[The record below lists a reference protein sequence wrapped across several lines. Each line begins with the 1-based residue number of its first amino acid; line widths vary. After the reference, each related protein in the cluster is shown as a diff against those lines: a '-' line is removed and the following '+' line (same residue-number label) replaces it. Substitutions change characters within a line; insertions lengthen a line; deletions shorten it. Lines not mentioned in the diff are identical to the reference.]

1 MANKNDNTLHFGK
14 VRVELSSEA
23 CEYLGGITNGVTI
36 WNIYSE
42 LLNLL
47 SQTNGTI
54 VKRGIQITLSQGE
67 LDCSVNSLCKRLG
80 IGPKPMTKVLD
91 RFVELGLIHRT
102 PSKLASIADMVSVV
116 GWTDEEGYHELC
128 HSGEQKADAL
138 QSHTDAVEDNPS
150 PSSHNPGGTPIEQ
163 PDKQILPDEFS
174 TQDADEQHIKDDDA
188 EQFQSGNLQ
197 QSDEQAPD
205 DSPDEADNPS
215 ESIDAQEPDT
225 SSNIDTHETSDEDTS
240 VLEDLQEQGD
250 SSPTEAQPLSMTDIV
265 NQMTGANQGFV
276 IPSVITAPPVRQK
289 PHGKRSKAEKQAE
302 SHAVNG

>member
-1 MANKNDNTLHFGK
+1 MANKNDNTLHFEK
-14 VRVELSSEA
+14 VRVELSPEA
-23 CEYLGGITNGVTI
+23 CEYLGGITNGLTI

-42 LLNLL
+42 LLNQL
-47 SQTNGTI
+47 SQNNGTI
-54 VKRGIQITLSQGE
+54 VKRGILITLSEGE

-91 RFVELGLIHRT
+91 RFVELGLIRRT

-116 GWTDEEGYHELC
+116 GWTDEDGYHELC
-128 HSGEQKADAL
+128 HSGEQKADVL

-150 PSSHNPGGTPIEQ
+150 PSSHNPDGTPIEQ
-163 PDKQILPDEFS
+163 PDRQILSDECS
-174 TQDADEQHIKDDDA
+174 TQDADEHHVKYDDD

-197 QSDEQAPD
+197 QSDEQTPD
-205 DSPDEADNPS
+205 DLPDEADNPS

-225 SSNIDTHETSDEDTS
+225 SSNIDTHETSDEDPS
-240 VLEDLQEQGD
+240 VSEDLQEQGD
-250 SSPTEAQPLSMTDIV
+250 SSPTEAPPLSMTDIV

-289 PHGKRSKAEKQAE
+289 PHGKRSKAENQ
-302 SHAVNG
+302 G

>member
-1 MANKNDNTLHFGK
+1 MANKNDNTLHFEK
-14 VRVELSSEA
+14 VRVELSPEA
-23 CEYLGGITNGVTI
+23 CEYLGGITNGLTI

-42 LLNLL
+42 LLNQL
-47 SQTNGTI
+47 SQNNGTI
-54 VKRGIQITLSQGE
+54 VKRGILITLSEGE

-91 RFVELGLIHRT
+91 RFVELGLIRRT

-116 GWTDEEGYHELC
+116 GGTDEDGYHELC
-128 HSGEQKADAL
+128 HSGEQKADVL

-150 PSSHNPGGTPIEQ
+150 PSSHNPDGTPIEQ
-163 PDKQILPDEFS
+163 PDRQILSDECS
-174 TQDADEQHIKDDDA
+174 KPEADEQHLEVDDA

-197 QSDEQAPD
+197 QSDEQTPD

-240 VLEDLQEQGD
+240 VSEDLQEQGD
-250 SSPTEAQPLSMTDIV
+250 SSPTEAPTLSMTDIV

-289 PHGKRSKAEKQAE
+289 PNGKRSKVENQ
-302 SHAVNG
+302 G

>member
-1 MANKNDNTLHFGK
+1 MANKNDNTLHFEK
-14 VRVELSSEA
+14 VRVELSPEA
-23 CEYLGGITNGVTI
+23 CEYLGGITNGLTI

-42 LLNLL
+42 LLNQL
-47 SQTNGTI
+47 SQNNGTI
-54 VKRGIQITLSQGE
+54 VKRGILITLSEGE

-91 RFVELGLIHRT
+91 RFVELGLIRRT

-116 GWTDEEGYHELC
+116 GWTDEDGYHELC
-128 HSGEQKADAL
+128 HFGEQKADVL
-138 QSHTDAVEDNPS
+138 QSHSDAVEDNPS
-150 PSSHNPGGTPIEQ
+150 PSSHNPDGTPIEQ
-163 PDKQILPDEFS
+163 PDRQILSDECS
-174 TQDADEQHIKDDDA
+174 KPEADEQHLEVDDA

-197 QSDEQAPD
+197 QSDEQTPD

-225 SSNIDTHETSDEDTS
+225 SSNIDTHETSDEDMS
-240 VLEDLQEQGD
+240 VSEDLQEQGD
-250 SSPTEAQPLSMTDIV
+250 SSPTAAPTLSMTDIV

-289 PHGKRSKAEKQAE
+289 PHGKRSKAENQ
-302 SHAVNG
+302 G

>member
-1 MANKNDNTLHFGK
+1 MANKNDNTLHFEK
-14 VRVELSSEA
+14 VRVELSPEA
-23 CEYLGGITNGVTI
+23 CEYLGGITNGLTI

-42 LLNLL
+42 LLNQL
-47 SQTNGTI
+47 SQNNGTI
-54 VKRGIQITLSQGE
+54 VKRGILITLSEGE

-91 RFVELGLIHRT
+91 RFVELGLIRRT

-116 GWTDEEGYHELC
+116 GWTDEDGYHELC
-128 HSGEQKADAL
+128 HSGEQKADVL
-138 QSHTDAVEDNPS
+138 QSHSDAVEDNPS
-150 PSSHNPGGTPIEQ
+150 PSSHNPDGTPIEQ
-163 PDKQILPDEFS
+163 PDRQILSDECS
-174 TQDADEQHIKDDDA
+174 KPEADEQHLEVDDA

-197 QSDEQAPD
+197 QSDEQTPD

-240 VLEDLQEQGD
+240 VSEDLQEQGD
-250 SSPTEAQPLSMTDIV
+250 SSPTEAPTLSMTDIV

-289 PHGKRSKAEKQAE
+289 PHGKRSKAENQ
-302 SHAVNG
+302 G

>member
-1 MANKNDNTLHFGK
+1 MANKNDNTLHFEK
-14 VRVELSSEA
+14 VRVELSPEA
-23 CEYLGGITNGVTI
+23 CEYLGGITNGLTI

-42 LLNLL
+42 LLNQL
-47 SQTNGTI
+47 SQNNGTI
-54 VKRGIQITLSQGE
+54 VKRGILITLSEGE

-91 RFVELGLIHRT
+91 RFVELGLIRRT
-102 PSKLASIADMVSVV
+102 PSKLASVADMVSVV
-116 GWTDEEGYHELC
+116 GWTDEDGYHELC
-128 HSGEQKADAL
+128 HSGEQKADVL

-150 PSSHNPGGTPIEQ
+150 PSSHNPDGTPIEQ
-163 PDKQILPDEFS
+163 PDRQILSDECS
-174 TQDADEQHIKDDDA
+174 KPEADEQHLEVDDA

-197 QSDEQAPD
+197 QSDEQTPD

-240 VLEDLQEQGD
+240 VSEDLQEQGD
-250 SSPTEAQPLSMTDIV
+250 SSPTEAPTLSMTDIV

-289 PHGKRSKAEKQAE
+289 PHGKRSKAENQ
-302 SHAVNG
+302 G

>member
-1 MANKNDNTLHFGK
+1 MANKNDNTVNFGK
-14 VRVELSSEA
+14 VRVELSPEA
-23 CEYLGGITNGVTI
+23 CEYLGGITNGVII

-42 LLNLL
+42 LLNQL
-47 SQTNGTI
+47 SQANGTI
-54 VKRGIQITLSQGE
+54 VKRGILITLSEGE

-91 RFVELGLIHRT
+91 RFVELGLIRRT

-116 GWTDEEGYHELC
+116 GWTDEDGYHELC
-128 HSGEQKADAL
+128 HSGEQKADVL

-150 PSSHNPGGTPIEQ
+150 PSSHNPDGTPIEQ
-163 PDKQILPDEFS
+163 PDKQILPDECS

-197 QSDEQAPD
+197 QSDKQTPD
-205 DSPDEADNPS
+205 NSPDEVDNPS

-225 SSNIDTHETSDEDTS
+225 SSNIYTHETSDEDPS
-240 VLEDLQEQGD
+240 VSEDLQEQGD

-276 IPSVITAPPVRQK
+276 IPSVITSPPVRQK
-289 PHGKRSKAEKQAE
+289 PHGKRSKAENQ
-302 SHAVNG
+302 G

>member
-1 MANKNDNTLHFGK
+1 
-14 VRVELSSEA
+14 
-23 CEYLGGITNGVTI
+23 
-36 WNIYSE
+36 
-42 LLNLL
+42 
-47 SQTNGTI
+47 
-54 VKRGIQITLSQGE
+54 
-67 LDCSVNSLCKRLG
+67 
-80 IGPKPMTKVLD
+80 MTKVLD

-276 IPSVITAPPVRQK
+276 IPSVITDPPVRQK

>member
-289 PHGKRSKAEKQAE
+289 PHGKRSKAEKQ
-302 SHAVNG
+302 G

>member
-1 MANKNDNTLHFGK
+1 MVNKNDNMCHFDK
-14 VRVELSSEA
+14 VRIELSLKA
-23 CEYLGGITNGVTI
+23 CQYLGGITNGVTI

-42 LLNLL
+42 LLNQL

-54 VKRGIQITLSQGE
+54 VKRGIQITLSEGE

-91 RFVELGLIHRT
+91 RFVELGLIRRT

-116 GWTDEEGYHELC
+116 GWTDEDGYHELC
-128 HSGEQKADAL
+128 HSGEQTTDTL
-138 QSHTDAVEDNPS
+138 QSPTDAVEDNPS
-150 PSSHNPGGTPIEQ
+150 LFGHNPDSTPIEQ
-163 PDKQILPDEFS
+163 PDKQILPDKCS

-197 QSDEQAPD
+197 QSDEQTPD

-225 SSNIDTHETSDEDTS
+225 SSNIDTHETSDEDPS
-240 VLEDLQEQGD
+240 VSEELQEQGD
-250 SSPTEAQPLSMTDIV
+250 SSPTEASPLSMTDIV
-265 NQMTGANQGFV
+265 NQMTGANQGFL

-289 PHGKRSKAEKQAE
+289 PHGKRSKVENQ
-302 SHAVNG
+302 G

>member
-1 MANKNDNTLHFGK
+1 MVNKNDNMCHFDK
-14 VRVELSSEA
+14 VRIELSLKA
-23 CEYLGGITNGVTI
+23 CQYLGGITNGVTI

-42 LLNLL
+42 LLNQL

-54 VKRGIQITLSQGE
+54 VKRGIQITLSEGE

-91 RFVELGLIHRT
+91 RFVELGLIRRT
-102 PSKLASIADMVSVV
+102 PSKLASVADMVSVV
-116 GWTDEEGYHELC
+116 GWTDEDGYHELR

-138 QSHTDAVEDNPS
+138 QCPTEDVEDNPS
-150 PSSHNPGGTPIEQ
+150 PSGQNPDGTPIEQ
-163 PDKQILPDEFS
+163 PDRQILSDECS
-174 TQDADEQHIKDDDA
+174 KPEADEQHIEVDDA

-197 QSDEQAPD
+197 QSDEQTPD

-240 VLEDLQEQGD
+240 VSEDLQEQGD
-250 SSPTEAQPLSMTDIV
+250 SSPTEAPTLSMTDIV

-289 PHGKRSKAEKQAE
+289 PHGKRSKAENQ
-302 SHAVNG
+302 G

>member
-14 VRVELSSEA
+14 VRVELSPEA

-42 LLNLL
+42 LLNQL

-54 VKRGIQITLSQGE
+54 VKRGIQITLSEGE

-91 RFVELGLIHRT
+91 RFVELSLICRT

-116 GWTDEEGYHELC
+116 GWTDEDGYHELC

-138 QSHTDAVEDNPS
+138 HCPTEDVEDNPS
-150 PSSHNPGGTPIEQ
+150 PSGQNPDGTPIEQ
-163 PDKQILPDEFS
+163 PDRQILSDECS
-174 TQDADEQHIKDDDA
+174 KPEADEQHIEVDNA

-197 QSDEQAPD
+197 QSDEQTPD

-225 SSNIDTHETSDEDTS
+225 SSNIDTHDTSDEDTS

-250 SSPTEAQPLSMTDIV
+250 SLSTEAPPLSMTDIV

-289 PHGKRSKAEKQAE
+289 PHGKRSKVENQ
-302 SHAVNG
+302 G

>member
-14 VRVELSSEA
+14 VRVELSPEA

-36 WNIYSE
+36 WSIYSE
-42 LLNLL
+42 LLNQL

-54 VKRGIQITLSQGE
+54 VKRGIQITLSEGE
-67 LDCSVNSLCKRLG
+67 LDCSVNSFCKRLG

-91 RFVELGLIHRT
+91 RFVELGLIRRT

-116 GWTDEEGYHELC
+116 GWTDEDGYHELC
-128 HSGEQKADAL
+128 HAEEQKADAL

-150 PSSHNPGGTPIEQ
+150 PSGHNPDGTPIEH
-163 PDKQILPDEFS
+163 PDKQILPDECS
-174 TQDADEQHIKDDDA
+174 TQDADEHHVKYDDD

-197 QSDEQAPD
+197 QSDEQTPD

-240 VLEDLQEQGD
+240 VSEDLQEQGD
-250 SSPTEAQPLSMTDIV
+250 SSPTEAPTLSMTDIV

-289 PHGKRSKAEKQAE
+289 PHGKRSKVENQ
-302 SHAVNG
+302 G

>member
-1 MANKNDNTLHFGK
+1 MANKNDNTLHFEK
-14 VRVELSSEA
+14 VRVELSPEA
-23 CEYLGGITNGVTI
+23 CEYLGGITNGLTI

-42 LLNLL
+42 LLNQL
-47 SQTNGTI
+47 SQNNGTI
-54 VKRGIQITLSQGE
+54 VKRGILITLSEGE

-91 RFVELGLIHRT
+91 RFVELSLIRRT

-116 GWTDEEGYHELC
+116 GWTDEDGYHELC
-128 HSGEQKADAL
+128 HSREQKADVL

-150 PSSHNPGGTPIEQ
+150 PSSHNPDGTPIEQ
-163 PDKQILPDEFS
+163 PDRQILSDECS
-174 TQDADEQHIKDDDA
+174 KPEADEQHLEVDDA

-197 QSDEQAPD
+197 QSDEQTPD

-240 VLEDLQEQGD
+240 VSEDLQEQGD
-250 SSPTEAQPLSMTDIV
+250 SSPTEAPTLSMTDIV

-289 PHGKRSKAEKQAE
+289 PHGKRSKAENQ
-302 SHAVNG
+302 G

>member
-14 VRVELSSEA
+14 VRVELSPEA

-42 LLNLL
+42 LLNQL

-54 VKRGIQITLSQGE
+54 VKRGIQITLSEGE

-91 RFVELGLIHRT
+91 RFVELGLIRRT

-116 GWTDEEGYHELC
+116 GWTDEDGYHELR

-138 QSHTDAVEDNPS
+138 HSHTDAVEDNPS
-150 PSSHNPGGTPIEQ
+150 PSGHNPDGTPIEQ
-163 PDKQILPDEFS
+163 PDRQILPDECS
-174 TQDADEQHIKDDDA
+174 TQDADEHHVKYDDA
-188 EQFQSGNLQ
+188 EQFQYGNLQ
-197 QSDEQAPD
+197 QSDEQTPD
-205 DSPDEADNPS
+205 DLPDEADNPS
-215 ESIDAQEPDT
+215 ESIEAQEPDT
-225 SSNIDTHETSDEDTS
+225 SVNIDTHETSDEDPS
-240 VLEDLQEQGD
+240 VLKDLQEQGD
-250 SSPTEAQPLSMTDIV
+250 SSPTEASPLSMTDIV

-289 PHGKRSKAEKQAE
+289 PHGKRSKVENQ
-302 SHAVNG
+302 G

>member
-1 MANKNDNTLHFGK
+1 MVNKNDNMCHFDK
-14 VRVELSSEA
+14 VRIELSLKA
-23 CEYLGGITNGVTI
+23 CQYLGGITNGVTI
-36 WNIYSE
+36 WSIYSE
-42 LLNLL
+42 LLNQL

-54 VKRGIQITLSQGE
+54 VKRGIQITLSEGE

-91 RFVELGLIHRT
+91 SFVELSLICRT

-116 GWTDEEGYHELC
+116 GWTDEDGYHELR

-138 QSHTDAVEDNPS
+138 QSPTDAVEDNPS
-150 PSSHNPGGTPIEQ
+150 PSGHNPDSTPIEQ
-163 PDKQILPDEFS
+163 PDKQKLPDECS
-174 TQDADEQHIKDDDA
+174 NQDADEQHIKVDDA

-197 QSDEQAPD
+197 QSDEQTPD

-225 SSNIDTHETSDEDTS
+225 SSKIDTHETSDEDPS
-240 VLEDLQEQGD
+240 VSEDLQEQGD
-250 SSPTEAQPLSMTDIV
+250 SSPTEALPLSMTDIV

-289 PHGKRSKAEKQAE
+289 PNGKRSKVENQ
-302 SHAVNG
+302 G

>member
-42 LLNLL
+42 LLNQL
-47 SQTNGTI
+47 SQTDGTI
-54 VKRGIQITLSQGE
+54 VKRGIQITLSEGK

-80 IGPKPMTKVLD
+80 IGPKPMTKVLE
-91 RFVELGLIHRT
+91 RFVELGLIRRT

-116 GWTDEEGYHELC
+116 GWTDEDGYHELC
-128 HSGEQKADAL
+128 HAEEQKADAL
-138 QSHTDAVEDNPS
+138 QSPTGAVEDNPS
-150 PSSHNPGGTPIEQ
+150 ISGQNPDGTPIEQ
-163 PDKQILPDEFS
+163 PDKQILSDECS
-174 TQDADEQHIKDDDA
+174 NQDADEQHIKVDNA

-197 QSDEQAPD
+197 QSDEQTPD
-205 DSPDEADNPS
+205 DSPDKADNPS

-240 VLEDLQEQGD
+240 VSEDLQEQGD
-250 SSPTEAQPLSMTDIV
+250 SSTTEAPTLSMTDIV

-289 PHGKRSKAEKQAE
+289 PHGKRSKAENQ
-302 SHAVNG
+302 G

>member
-1 MANKNDNTLHFGK
+1 MANKNDNTLHFEK
-14 VRVELSSEA
+14 VRVELSPEA
-23 CEYLGGITNGVTI
+23 CEYLGEITNGLTI

-42 LLNLL
+42 LLNQL
-47 SQTNGTI
+47 SQNNGTI
-54 VKRGIQITLSQGE
+54 VKRGILITLSEGE
-67 LDCSVNSLCKRLG
+67 LDCSVNSLCKLLG

-91 RFVELGLIHRT
+91 RFVELGLIRRT

-116 GWTDEEGYHELC
+116 GWTDEDGYHELC
-128 HSGEQKADAL
+128 HSGEQKADVL

-150 PSSHNPGGTPIEQ
+150 PSSHNPDGTPIEQ
-163 PDKQILPDEFS
+163 PDRQILSDECS
-174 TQDADEQHIKDDDA
+174 KPEADEQHLEVDDA

-197 QSDEQAPD
+197 QSDEQTPD

-240 VLEDLQEQGD
+240 VSEDLQEQGD
-250 SSPTEAQPLSMTDIV
+250 SSPTEAPTLSMTDIV

-289 PHGKRSKAEKQAE
+289 PHGKRSKAENQ
-302 SHAVNG
+302 G

>member
-1 MANKNDNTLHFGK
+1 MANKNDNTLHFEK
-14 VRVELSSEA
+14 VRVELSPEA
-23 CEYLGGITNGVTI
+23 CEYLGGITNGLTI

-42 LLNLL
+42 LLNQL
-47 SQTNGTI
+47 SQNNGTI
-54 VKRGIQITLSQGE
+54 VKRGILITLSEGE

-91 RFVELGLIHRT
+91 RFVELGLIRRT
-102 PSKLASIADMVSVV
+102 PSKLASIADMVSIV
-116 GWTDEEGYHELC
+116 GWTDEDGYHELC
-128 HSGEQKADAL
+128 HSGEQKADVL

-150 PSSHNPGGTPIEQ
+150 PSSHNPDGTPIEQ
-163 PDKQILPDEFS
+163 PDRQILSDECS
-174 TQDADEQHIKDDDA
+174 KPEADEQHLEVDDA

-197 QSDEQAPD
+197 QSDEQTPD

-240 VLEDLQEQGD
+240 VSEDLQEQGD
-250 SSPTEAQPLSMTDIV
+250 SSPTEAPTLSMTDIV

-289 PHGKRSKAEKQAE
+289 PHGKRSKAENQ
-302 SHAVNG
+302 G

>member
-14 VRVELSSEA
+14 VRVELSPEA
-23 CEYLGGITNGVTI
+23 CEYLGGITNGITI

-42 LLNLL
+42 LLNQL

-54 VKRGIQITLSQGE
+54 VKRGIQIPLSEGE

-91 RFVELGLIHRT
+91 RFVELGLIRRT

-116 GWTDEEGYHELC
+116 GWTDEDGYHELR

-150 PSSHNPGGTPIEQ
+150 PSGHNPDDTPIEQ
-163 PDKQILPDEFS
+163 PDKQLLPDECPNQE
-174 TQDADEQHIKDDDA
+174 TDEQHIKDDDA

-197 QSDEQAPD
+197 QSDEQTPD

-225 SSNIDTHETSDEDTS
+225 SSNIDTHETSDEDPS
-240 VLEDLQEQGD
+240 VSEDLQEQGD
-250 SSPTEAQPLSMTDIV
+250 SSPTEASPLSMTDIV

-276 IPSVITAPPVRQK
+276 IPSVITSPPVRQK
-289 PHGKRSKAEKQAE
+289 PHGKRSKAENQ
-302 SHAVNG
+302 G

>member
-1 MANKNDNTLHFGK
+1 MANKNDNTLHFEK
-14 VRVELSSEA
+14 VRVELSPEA
-23 CEYLGGITNGVTI
+23 CEYLGGITNGLTI

-42 LLNLL
+42 LLNQL
-47 SQTNGTI
+47 SQNNGTI
-54 VKRGIQITLSQGE
+54 VKRGIQITLSEGE

-91 RFVELGLIHRT
+91 RFVELSLICRT

-116 GWTDEEGYHELC
+116 GWTDEDGYHELC
-128 HSGEQKADAL
+128 HSGEQKADVL

-150 PSSHNPGGTPIEQ
+150 PSSHNPDGTPIEQ
-163 PDKQILPDEFS
+163 PDRQILSDECS
-174 TQDADEQHIKDDDA
+174 KPEADEQHLEVDDA

-197 QSDEQAPD
+197 QSDEQTPD

-240 VLEDLQEQGD
+240 VSEDLQEQGD
-250 SSPTEAQPLSMTDIV
+250 SSPTEAPTLSMTDIV

-289 PHGKRSKAEKQAE
+289 PHGKRSKAENQ
-302 SHAVNG
+302 G

>member
-14 VRVELSSEA
+14 VRVELSPEA

-36 WNIYSE
+36 WSIYSE
-42 LLNLL
+42 LLNQL

-91 RFVELGLIHRT
+91 RFVELGIIRRT

-116 GWTDEEGYHELC
+116 GWTDEDGYHELC
-128 HSGEQKADAL
+128 HAEEQKADAL

-150 PSSHNPGGTPIEQ
+150 PSGHNPDGTPIEH
-163 PDKQILPDEFS
+163 PDKQILPDECS
-174 TQDADEQHIKDDDA
+174 TQDADEHHVKYDDD

-197 QSDEQAPD
+197 QSDEQTPD
-205 DSPDEADNPS
+205 DLPDEADNPS

-225 SSNIDTHETSDEDTS
+225 SSNIDTHENSDEDTS
-240 VLEDLQEQGD
+240 VSEDLQEQRD

-289 PHGKRSKAEKQAE
+289 PHGKRSKVENQ
-302 SHAVNG
+302 G

>member
-1 MANKNDNTLHFGK
+1 MANKNDNTLHFEK
-14 VRVELSSEA
+14 VRVELSPEA
-23 CEYLGGITNGVTI
+23 CEYLGGITNGLTI

-42 LLNLL
+42 LLNQL
-47 SQTNGTI
+47 SQNNGTI
-54 VKRGIQITLSQGE
+54 VKRGILITLSEGE

-91 RFVELGLIHRT
+91 RFVELSLIRRT

-116 GWTDEEGYHELC
+116 GWTDEDGYHELC
-128 HSGEQKADAL
+128 HSGEQKADVL

-150 PSSHNPGGTPIEQ
+150 PSSHNPDGTPIEQ
-163 PDKQILPDEFS
+163 PDRQILSDECS
-174 TQDADEQHIKDDDA
+174 KPEADEQHLEVDDA

-197 QSDEQAPD
+197 QSDEQTPD

-240 VLEDLQEQGD
+240 VSEDLQEQGD
-250 SSPTEAQPLSMTDIV
+250 SSPTEAPTLSMTDIV

-289 PHGKRSKAEKQAE
+289 PHVKRSKAENQ
-302 SHAVNG
+302 G

>member
-1 MANKNDNTLHFGK
+1 MVNKNDNMCHFDK
-14 VRVELSSEA
+14 VRIELSLKA
-23 CEYLGGITNGVTI
+23 CQYLGGITNGVTI
-36 WNIYSE
+36 WSIYSE
-42 LLNLL
+42 LLNQL

-91 RFVELGLIHRT
+91 RFVELGLIRRT

-116 GWTDEEGYHELC
+116 GWTDEDGYHELC
-128 HSGEQKADAL
+128 HSGEQTTDTL
-138 QSHTDAVEDNPS
+138 QSPTDAVEDNPS
-150 PSSHNPGGTPIEQ
+150 LFGHNPDSTPIEQ
-163 PDKQILPDEFS
+163 PDKQILPDKCS

-197 QSDEQAPD
+197 QSDEQTPD

-225 SSNIDTHETSDEDTS
+225 SSNIDTHETSDEDPS
-240 VLEDLQEQGD
+240 VSEELQEQGD
-250 SSPTEAQPLSMTDIV
+250 SSPTEASPLSMTDIV

-276 IPSVITAPPVRQK
+276 IPSVITSPPVRQK
-289 PHGKRSKAEKQAE
+289 PHGKR
-302 SHAVNG
+302 

>member
-1 MANKNDNTLHFGK
+1 MANKNDNTLHFEK
-14 VRVELSSEA
+14 VRVELSPEA
-23 CEYLGGITNGVTI
+23 CEYLGGITNGLTI

-42 LLNLL
+42 LLNQL
-47 SQTNGTI
+47 SQNNGTI
-54 VKRGIQITLSQGE
+54 VKRGILITLSEGE

-150 PSSHNPGGTPIEQ
+150 PSSHNPDGTPIEQ
-163 PDKQILPDEFS
+163 PDRQILSDECS
-174 TQDADEQHIKDDDA
+174 KPEADEQHLEVDDA

-197 QSDEQAPD
+197 QSDEQTPD

-240 VLEDLQEQGD
+240 VSEDLQEQGD
-250 SSPTEAQPLSMTDIV
+250 SSPTEAPTLSMTDIV

-289 PHGKRSKAEKQAE
+289 PHGKRSKAEKQ
-302 SHAVNG
+302 G

>member
-14 VRVELSSEA
+14 VRVELSPEA
-23 CEYLGGITNGVTI
+23 CEYLGGITNGITI

-42 LLNLL
+42 LLNQL
-47 SQTNGTI
+47 SQNNGTI
-54 VKRGIQITLSQGE
+54 VKRGIQITLSEGE

-91 RFVELGLIHRT
+91 RFVELSLIRRT

-116 GWTDEEGYHELC
+116 GWTDEDGYHELC
-128 HSGEQKADAL
+128 HSGEQTTVIR
-138 QSHTDAVEDNPS
+138 QSPTDAVEDNPS
-150 PSSHNPGGTPIEQ
+150 PSGQNHEGTLIEQ
-163 PDKQILPDEFS
+163 PDRQILSDECS
-174 TQDADEQHIKDDDA
+174 KPEADEQHLEVDDA

-197 QSDEQAPD
+197 QSDEQTPD

-215 ESIDAQEPDT
+215 ESIEAQEPNT

-240 VLEDLQEQGD
+240 VSEDLQEQGD
-250 SSPTEAQPLSMTDIV
+250 SSPTEAPTLSMTDIV

-289 PHGKRSKAEKQAE
+289 PHGKRSKAENQ
-302 SHAVNG
+302 G

>member
-14 VRVELSSEA
+14 VRVELSPEA

-42 LLNLL
+42 LLNQL
-47 SQTNGTI
+47 SQNNGTI
-54 VKRGIQITLSQGE
+54 VKRGILITLSEGE

-91 RFVELGLIHRT
+91 RFVELSLIRRT
-102 PSKLASIADMVSVV
+102 PSKLASIADMVSFV
-116 GWTDEEGYHELC
+116 GWTDEDGYHELC

-138 QSHTDAVEDNPS
+138 QCPTEDVEDNPS
-150 PSSHNPGGTPIEQ
+150 PSSHNPDGTPIEQ
-163 PDKQILPDEFS
+163 PDRQILSDECS
-174 TQDADEQHIKDDDA
+174 KPEADEQHLEVDDA

-197 QSDEQAPD
+197 QSDEQTPD

-240 VLEDLQEQGD
+240 VSEDLQEQGD
-250 SSPTEAQPLSMTDIV
+250 SSPTEAPTLSMTDIV

-276 IPSVITAPPVRQK
+276 IPSVITSPPVRQK
-289 PHGKRSKAEKQAE
+289 PHGKRSKAENQ
-302 SHAVNG
+302 G

>member
-14 VRVELSSEA
+14 VRVELSPEA

-42 LLNLL
+42 LLNQL
-47 SQTNGTI
+47 SPTNGTI
-54 VKRGIQITLSQGE
+54 VKRGIQIPLSEGE

-91 RFVELGLIHRT
+91 RFVELGLIRRT

-116 GWTDEEGYHELC
+116 GWTDEDGYHELR

-138 QSHTDAVEDNPS
+138 HSHTDAVEDNPS
-150 PSSHNPGGTPIEQ
+150 PSGHNPDGTPIEQ
-163 PDKQILPDEFS
+163 PDRQILPDECS
-174 TQDADEQHIKDDDA
+174 TQDADEHHVKYDDA
-188 EQFQSGNLQ
+188 EQFQYGNLQ
-197 QSDEQAPD
+197 QSDKQTPD
-205 DSPDEADNPS
+205 DLPDEADNPS
-215 ESIDAQEPDT
+215 ESIEAQEPDT
-225 SSNIDTHETSDEDTS
+225 SVNIDTHETSDEDPS
-240 VLEDLQEQGD
+240 VLKDLQEQGD
-250 SSPTEAQPLSMTDIV
+250 SSPTEASPLSMTDIV

-289 PHGKRSKAEKQAE
+289 PHGKRSKVENQ
-302 SHAVNG
+302 G

>member
-14 VRVELSSEA
+14 VRVELSPEA

-36 WNIYSE
+36 WSIYSE
-42 LLNLL
+42 LLNQL

-54 VKRGIQITLSQGE
+54 VKRGIQITLSEGE

-91 RFVELGLIHRT
+91 RFVELGLIRRT

-116 GWTDEEGYHELC
+116 GWTDEDGYHELC
-128 HSGEQKADAL
+128 HAEEQKADAL

-150 PSSHNPGGTPIEQ
+150 PSGHNPDGTPIEH
-163 PDKQILPDEFS
+163 PDKQILPDECS
-174 TQDADEQHIKDDDA
+174 TQDADEHHVKYDDD

-197 QSDEQAPD
+197 QSDEQTPD
-205 DSPDEADNPS
+205 DLPDEADNPS

-225 SSNIDTHETSDEDTS
+225 SSNIDTHENSDEDTS
-240 VLEDLQEQGD
+240 VSEDLQEQRD

-289 PHGKRSKAEKQAE
+289 PHCKRSKAETQ
-302 SHAVNG
+302 G

>member
-14 VRVELSSEA
+14 VRVELSPEA

-36 WNIYSE
+36 WSIYSE
-42 LLNLL
+42 LLNQL

-54 VKRGIQITLSQGE
+54 VKRGIQITLSEGE

-91 RFVELGLIHRT
+91 RFVELGLIRRT

-116 GWTDEEGYHELC
+116 GWTDEDGYHELC
-128 HSGEQKADAL
+128 HAEEQKADAL

-150 PSSHNPGGTPIEQ
+150 PSGHNPDGTPIEH
-163 PDKQILPDEFS
+163 PDKQILPDECS
-174 TQDADEQHIKDDDA
+174 TQDADEHHVKYDDD

-197 QSDEQAPD
+197 QSDEQTPD
-205 DSPDEADNPS
+205 DLPDEADNPS

-225 SSNIDTHETSDEDTS
+225 SSNIDTHENSDEDTS
-240 VLEDLQEQGD
+240 VSEDLQEQRD
-250 SSPTEAQPLSMTDIV
+250 SSPTEAPPLSMTDIV

-289 PHGKRSKAEKQAE
+289 PHGKRSKVENQ
-302 SHAVNG
+302 G

>member
-1 MANKNDNTLHFGK
+1 MANKNDNTLHFEK
-14 VRVELSSEA
+14 VRVELSPEA

-42 LLNLL
+42 LLNQL

-54 VKRGIQITLSQGE
+54 VKRGIQITLSEGE

-91 RFVELGLIHRT
+91 RFVELGLIRRT

-116 GWTDEEGYHELC
+116 GWTDEDGYHELC
-128 HSGEQKADAL
+128 HAEEQKADAL

-150 PSSHNPGGTPIEQ
+150 PSGHNPDGTPIEH
-163 PDKQILPDEFS
+163 PDKQILPDECS
-174 TQDADEQHIKDDDA
+174 TQDADEHHVKYDDD

-197 QSDEQAPD
+197 QSDEQTPD
-205 DSPDEADNPS
+205 DLPDEADNPS

-225 SSNIDTHETSDEDTS
+225 SSNIDTHENSDEDTS
-240 VLEDLQEQGD
+240 VSEDLQEQRD

-289 PHGKRSKAEKQAE
+289 PHCKRSKAETQ
-302 SHAVNG
+302 G

>member
-91 RFVELGLIHRT
+91 RFVELGLIHHT

-116 GWTDEEGYHELC
+116 GWTDEDGYHELC
-128 HSGEQKADAL
+128 HSGEQKADVL

-150 PSSHNPGGTPIEQ
+150 PSSHNPDGTPIEQ
-163 PDKQILPDEFS
+163 PDRQILSDECS
-174 TQDADEQHIKDDDA
+174 KPEADEQHLEVDDA

-197 QSDEQAPD
+197 QSDEQTPD

-250 SSPTEAQPLSMTDIV
+250 SSPTEAPTLSMTDIV

-276 IPSVITAPPVRQK
+276 IPSVITAPAVRQK
-289 PHGKRSKAEKQAE
+289 PHGKRSKAENQ
-302 SHAVNG
+302 G

>member
-1 MANKNDNTLHFGK
+1 MANKNDNTLHFEK
-14 VRVELSSEA
+14 VRVEFSPEA
-23 CEYLGGITNGVTI
+23 CEYLGGITNGLTI

-42 LLNLL
+42 LLNQL
-47 SQTNGTI
+47 SQNNGTI
-54 VKRGIQITLSQGE
+54 VKRGILITLSEGE

-91 RFVELGLIHRT
+91 RFVELGLIRRT

-116 GWTDEEGYHELC
+116 GWTDEDGYHELC
-128 HSGEQKADAL
+128 HSGEQKADVL

-150 PSSHNPGGTPIEQ
+150 PSSHNPDGTPIEQ
-163 PDKQILPDEFS
+163 PDRQILSDECS
-174 TQDADEQHIKDDDA
+174 KPEADEQHLEVDDA

-197 QSDEQAPD
+197 QSDEQTPD

-240 VLEDLQEQGD
+240 VSEDLQEQGD
-250 SSPTEAQPLSMTDIV
+250 SSPTEAPTLSMTDIV

-289 PHGKRSKAEKQAE
+289 PHGKRSKAENQ
-302 SHAVNG
+302 G

>member
-14 VRVELSSEA
+14 VRVELSPEA

-36 WNIYSE
+36 WSIYSE
-42 LLNLL
+42 LLNQL

-54 VKRGIQITLSQGE
+54 VKRGIQITLSEGE

-91 RFVELGLIHRT
+91 RFVELGLIRRT
-102 PSKLASIADMVSVV
+102 PSKLASIAYMVSVV
-116 GWTDEEGYHELC
+116 GWTDEDGYHELC
-128 HSGEQKADAL
+128 HAEEQKADAL

-150 PSSHNPGGTPIEQ
+150 PSGHNPDGTPIEH
-163 PDKQILPDEFS
+163 PDKQILPDECS
-174 TQDADEQHIKDDDA
+174 TQDADEHHVKYDDD

-197 QSDEQAPD
+197 QSDEQTPD
-205 DSPDEADNPS
+205 DLPDEADNPS

-225 SSNIDTHETSDEDTS
+225 SSNIDTHENSDEDTS
-240 VLEDLQEQGD
+240 VSEDLQEQRD

-289 PHGKRSKAEKQAE
+289 PHCKRSKAETQ
-302 SHAVNG
+302 G

>member
-1 MANKNDNTLHFGK
+1 MVNKNDNMCHFDK
-14 VRVELSSEA
+14 VRIELSLKA
-23 CEYLGGITNGVTI
+23 CQYLGGITNGVTI

-42 LLNLL
+42 LLNQL

-91 RFVELGLIHRT
+91 RFVELGLIRRT

-116 GWTDEEGYHELC
+116 GWTDEDGYHELC
-128 HSGEQKADAL
+128 HSGEQTTDTL
-138 QSHTDAVEDNPS
+138 QSPTDAVEDNPS
-150 PSSHNPGGTPIEQ
+150 LFGHNPDSTPIEQ
-163 PDKQILPDEFS
+163 PDKQILPDKCS

-197 QSDEQAPD
+197 QSDEQTPD

-225 SSNIDTHETSDEDTS
+225 SSNIDTHETSDEDPS
-240 VLEDLQEQGD
+240 VSEELQEQGD
-250 SSPTEAQPLSMTDIV
+250 SSPTEASPLSMTDIV

-276 IPSVITAPPVRQK
+276 IPSVITSPPVRQK
-289 PHGKRSKAEKQAE
+289 PHGKR
-302 SHAVNG
+302 